1 MRISTHPLSS
11 STSPLCN
18 SSSLLPMFSA
28 LRPILNKGGAGHYA
42 TRAESAERVMPVAE
56 RHIDLFEAYR
66 GVLGDGTAGG
76 TDGDPGGLAG
86 GLAAGPARER
96 VQALMPFLRTEI
108 AKMSETL
115 LSYGATPPS
124 GMGRSPEALG
134 ETDAERLFTLADR
147 ERDFGAAL
155 RAEVDAVHHQER
167 TRAILGHN
175 AAASDQR
182 LGVLRDLTA
191 GLRRA

>member
-1 MRISTHPLSS
+1 
-11 STSPLCN
+11 
-18 SSSLLPMFSA
+18 MFQA

-42 TRAESAERVMPVAE
+42 TRAESAERVLPVAV

-66 GVLGDGTAGG
+66 GA
-76 TDGDPGGLAG
+76 LA
-86 GLAAGPARER
+86 GLAAGPARASIE
-96 VQALMPFLRTEI
+96 AMMPLLRTEI

-124 GMGRSPEALG
+124 GMGREPTPMG
-134 ETDAERLFTLADR
+134 DTDAARLLGLADR
-147 ERDFGAAL
+147 ERDFGSAL

-182 LGVLRDLTA
+182 LDVLRDLTS
-191 GLRRA
+191 GLRRG

>member
-1 MRISTHPLSS
+1 
-11 STSPLCN
+11 
-18 SSSLLPMFSA
+18 MFSA
-28 LRPILNKGGAGHYA
+28 LRPILNKGGAGHYV

-66 GVLGDGTAGG
+66 GVLGEGTAG
-76 TDGDPGGLAG
+76 DPA

-124 GMGRSPEALG
+124 GMGRTPEALG
-134 ETDAERLFTLADR
+134 ETDAERLFTLAGR

-182 LGVLRDLTA
+182 LDVLRDLTA

>member
-1 MRISTHPLSS
+1 
-11 STSPLCN
+11 
-18 SSSLLPMFSA
+18 MFSA

-42 TRAESAERVMPVAE
+42 TRAESAARVLPVAE

-66 GVLGDGTAGG
+66 GVLGSDAA
-76 TDGDPGGLAG
+76 P

-96 VQALMPFLRTEI
+96 VEALMPFLRTEI

-134 ETDAERLFTLADR
+134 ETDAERLFALADR

-191 GLRRA
+191 GLRRG